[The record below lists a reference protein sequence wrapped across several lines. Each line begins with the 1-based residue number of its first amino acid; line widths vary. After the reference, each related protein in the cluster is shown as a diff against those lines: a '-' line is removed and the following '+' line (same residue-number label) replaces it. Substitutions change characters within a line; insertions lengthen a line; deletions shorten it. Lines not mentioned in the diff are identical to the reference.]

1 MSLISSIISPEY
13 RVQQWMIADERGN
26 SVLPIKSILS
36 LSATSGGSV
45 VSDAIEEGS
54 FTAYNK
60 TSEPLELNM
69 EIGFEGEDWEL
80 NHALTSLT
88 ELKESVATFSI
99 VTPYHEYENMTLEN
113 YDYEMKTENGLGA
126 LIANCTFKEI
136 REVKPAYSQV
146 DASTIQQ
153 NQDENRAAQS
163 ESISSDDCSDASDSS
178 VSDGGQ
184 VSSSAPTGDEGTAAE
199 EDNRSILKTAGDAG
213 SEILGGFLS

>member
-26 SVLPIKSILS
+26 SVLPVKSILS

-153 NQDENRAAQS
+153 NQDENRATES

-178 VSDGGQ
+178 VEDGGQ
-184 VSSSAPTGDEGTAAE
+184 VSPSTPTGDEGTAAE
-199 EDNRSILKTAGDAG
+199 EDNRSMAKTGLDAG
-213 SEILGGFLS
+213 KEILGGLLS

>member
-26 SVLPIKSILS
+26 SILPIKSILS
-36 LSATSGGSV
+36 LSVTSGGSV
-45 VSDAIEEGS
+45 VADAIEEGS
-54 FTAYNK
+54 FTSYNK
-60 TSEPLELNM
+60 TTEPLELNM

-80 NHALTSLT
+80 HHALTSLT
-88 ELKESVATFSI
+88 ELKDSVATFSI
-99 VTPYHEYENMTLEN
+99 ITPYHEYENMTLEN

-153 NQDENRAAQS
+153 NQDENSGAQ
-163 ESISSDDCSDASDSS
+163 SISSDDCSDASDSS
-178 VSDGGQ
+178 VEDGGQ
-184 VSSSAPTGDEGTAAE
+184 VSSSAPTGSEGTAAE

>member
-126 LIANCTFKEI
+126 LIANCTFKKI

-146 DASTIQQ
+146 DAGTIQQ

-178 VSDGGQ
+178 VEDGGQ
-184 VSSSAPTGDEGTAAE
+184 VSPSTPTGDEGTAAE
-199 EDNRSILKTAGDAG
+199 EDNRSMAKTGLDAG
-213 SEILGGFLS
+213 KEILGGLLS

>member
-26 SVLPIKSILS
+26 SILPIKSILS
-36 LSATSGGSV
+36 LSVTSGGSV
-45 VSDAIEEGS
+45 VADAIEEGS
-54 FTAYNK
+54 FTSYNK
-60 TSEPLELNM
+60 TTEPLELNM

-88 ELKESVATFSI
+88 ELKDSVATFSI
-99 VTPYHEYENMTLEN
+99 ITPYHEYENMTLEN

-153 NQDENRAAQS
+153 NQDENSGAQ
-163 ESISSDDCSDASDSS
+163 SISSDDCSDASDSS
-178 VSDGGQ
+178 VEDGGQ
-184 VSSSAPTGDEGTAAE
+184 VSSSVPTGSEGTAAE

>member
-26 SVLPIKSILS
+26 SILPIKSILS
-36 LSATSGGSV
+36 LSVTSGGSV
-45 VSDAIEEGS
+45 VADAIEEGS
-54 FTAYNK
+54 FTSYNK
-60 TSEPLELNM
+60 TTEPLELNM

-80 NHALTSLT
+80 HHALTSLT
-88 ELKESVATFSI
+88 ELKDSVATFSI
-99 VTPYHEYENMTLEN
+99 ITPYHEYENMTLEN

-153 NQDENRAAQS
+153 NQDENSGAQ
-163 ESISSDDCSDASDSS
+163 SISSDDCSDASDSS
-178 VSDGGQ
+178 VEDGGQ
-184 VSSSAPTGDEGTAAE
+184 VSSSTPTGDEGTAAE
-199 EDNRSILKTAGDAG
+199 EDNRSMAKAGLDAG
-213 SEILGGFLS
+213 KEILGGLLS

>member
-26 SVLPIKSILS
+26 SILPIKSILS
-36 LSATSGGSV
+36 LSVTSGGSV
-45 VSDAIEEGS
+45 VADAIEEGS
-54 FTAYNK
+54 FTSYNK
-60 TSEPLELNM
+60 TTEPLELNM

-80 NHALTSLT
+80 HHALTSLT
-88 ELKESVATFSI
+88 ELKDSVATFSI
-99 VTPYHEYENMTLEN
+99 ITPYHEYENMTLEN

-153 NQDENRAAQS
+153 NQDENSGAQ
-163 ESISSDDCSDASDSS
+163 SISSDNCSDASDSS
-178 VSDGGQ
+178 VEDGGQ
-184 VSSSAPTGDEGTAAE
+184 VSSSVPTGSEGTAAE

>member
-146 DASTIQQ
+146 DVSTIQQ

-163 ESISSDDCSDASDSS
+163 ESISSDDCADASDSS
-178 VSDGGQ
+178 VEDGGQ
-184 VSSSAPTGDEGTAAE
+184 VSPSAPTGDEGTAAE
-199 EDNRSILKTAGDAG
+199 EDNRTILKTVADAG
-213 SEILGGFLS
+213 SEILGELLP

>member
-1 MSLISSIISPEY
+1 
-13 RVQQWMIADERGN
+13 MIADERGN

-126 LIANCTFKEI
+126 LIANCTFKKI

-199 EDNRSILKTAGDAG
+199 EDNRSVLKTAEDAG
-213 SEILGGFLS
+213 TEILGGFFS

>member
-1 MSLISSIISPEY
+1 
-13 RVQQWMIADERGN
+13 MIADERGN

-178 VSDGGQ
+178 VEDGGQ
-184 VSSSAPTGDEGTAAE
+184 VSPSTPTGDEGTAAE
-199 EDNRSILKTAGDAG
+199 EDNRSMAKTGLDAG
-213 SEILGGFLS
+213 KEILGGLLS

>member
-26 SVLPIKSILS
+26 SILPIKSILS
-36 LSATSGGSV
+36 LSVTSGGSV
-45 VSDAIEEGS
+45 VADAIEEGS
-54 FTAYNK
+54 FTSYNK
-60 TSEPLELNM
+60 TTEPLEINM

-80 NHALTSLT
+80 HHALTSLT
-88 ELKESVATFSI
+88 ELKDSVATFSI
-99 VTPYHEYENMTLEN
+99 ITPYHEYENMTLEN

-163 ESISSDDCSDASDSS
+163 ISSDDCSDASDSS
-178 VSDGGQ
+178 VEDGGQ
-184 VSSSAPTGDEGTAAE
+184 VSSSTPNGDEGTAAE
-199 EDNRSILKTAGDAG
+199 EDNRTILKTVADAG
-213 SEILGGFLS
+213 SEILGELLP

>member
-153 NQDENRAAQS
+153 NQDENRATES

-178 VSDGGQ
+178 VEDGGQ
-184 VSSSAPTGDEGTAAE
+184 VSPSTPTGDEGTAAE
-199 EDNRSILKTAGDAG
+199 EDNRSMAKTGLDAG
-213 SEILGGFLS
+213 KEILGGLLS

>member
-13 RVQQWMIADERGN
+13 RIQQWMIADERGN

-178 VSDGGQ
+178 VEDGGQ
-184 VSSSAPTGDEGTAAE
+184 VSPSTPTGDEGTAAE
-199 EDNRSILKTAGDAG
+199 EDNRSMAKTGLDAG
-213 SEILGGFLS
+213 KEILGGLLS

>member
-1 MSLISSIISPEY
+1 
-13 RVQQWMIADERGN
+13 MIADERGN

-184 VSSSAPTGDEGTAAE
+184 VSSSTPTGDEGTAAE
-199 EDNRSILKTAGDAG
+199 EDNRSVLKTAEDAG
-213 SEILGGFLS
+213 TEILGGLLS

>member
-26 SVLPIKSILS
+26 SVLPIKSILA

-153 NQDENRAAQS
+153 NQDENRATQS

-184 VSSSAPTGDEGTAAE
+184 VSSSSPTGDEGTAAE
-199 EDNRSILKTAGDAG
+199 EDNRSVLKTGLDAG
-213 SEILGGFLS
+213 KEILGGLLS

>member
-146 DASTIQQ
+146 DASTIRQ

-184 VSSSAPTGDEGTAAE
+184 VSSSTPTGDEGTAAE
-199 EDNRSILKTAGDAG
+199 EDNRSVSKTAEDAG
-213 SEILGGFLS
+213 TEILGGFFS

>member
-13 RVQQWMIADERGN
+13 RVQQWMIADEKGN
-26 SVLPIKSILS
+26 SILPIKSILS
-36 LSATSGGSV
+36 LLVTSGGSV
-45 VSDAIEEGS
+45 VADAIEEGS
-54 FTAYNK
+54 FTSYNK
-60 TSEPLELNM
+60 TTEPLEINM

-80 NHALTSLT
+80 HHAITSLS
-88 ELKESVATFSI
+88 ELKDSVATFSI
-99 VTPYHEYENMTLEN
+99 ITPYHEYENMTLQN

-146 DASTIQQ
+146 DASTIQK
-153 NQDENRAAQS
+153 NQDENRATES

-178 VSDGGQ
+178 VEDGGQ
-184 VSSSAPTGDEGTAAE
+184 VSSSVPTGSEGTAAE

>member
-13 RVQQWMIADERGN
+13 RVQQWMIADEKGN
-26 SVLPIKSILS
+26 SILPIKSILS
-36 LSATSGGSV
+36 LLVTSGGSV
-45 VSDAIEEGS
+45 VADAIEEGS
-54 FTAYNK
+54 FTSYNK
-60 TSEPLELNM
+60 TTEPLEINM

-80 NHALTSLT
+80 HHAITSLS
-88 ELKESVATFSI
+88 ELKDSVATFSI
-99 VTPYHEYENMTLEN
+99 ITPYHEYENMTLQN

-153 NQDENRAAQS
+153 NQDENSGAQ
-163 ESISSDDCSDASDSS
+163 SISSDDCSDASDSS

-199 EDNRSILKTAGDAG
+199 EDNRSVLKTAEDAG
-213 SEILGGFLS
+213 TEILGGFFS

>member
-80 NHALTSLT
+80 NQALTSLT

-153 NQDENRAAQS
+153 NQDENRATQS

-178 VSDGGQ
+178 VEDGGQ
-184 VSSSAPTGDEGTAAE
+184 VSSSSPTGDEGTAAE
-199 EDNRSILKTAGDAG
+199 EDNRSVLKTGLDAG
-213 SEILGGFLS
+213 KEILGGLLS

>member
-1 MSLISSIISPEY
+1 MSLISSIISSEY

-26 SVLPIKSILS
+26 SILPIKSILS
-36 LSATSGGSV
+36 LSVTSGGSV
-45 VSDAIEEGS
+45 VADAIEEGS
-54 FTAYNK
+54 FTSYNK
-60 TSEPLELNM
+60 TTEPLEINM

-80 NHALTSLT
+80 HHALTSLT
-88 ELKESVATFSI
+88 ELKDSVATFSI
-99 VTPYHEYENMTLEN
+99 ITPYHEYENMTLEN

-153 NQDENRAAQS
+153 NQDENSGAQ
-163 ESISSDDCSDASDSS
+163 SISSDNCSDASDSS
-178 VSDGGQ
+178 VEDGGQ
-184 VSSSAPTGDEGTAAE
+184 VSSSVPTGSEGTAAE

>member
-26 SVLPIKSILS
+26 SILPIKSILS
-36 LSATSGGSV
+36 LSVTSGGSV
-45 VSDAIEEGS
+45 VADAIEEGS
-54 FTAYNK
+54 FTSYNK
-60 TSEPLELNM
+60 TTEPLELNM

-80 NHALTSLT
+80 HHALTSLT
-88 ELKESVATFSI
+88 ELKDSVATFSI
-99 VTPYHEYENMTLEN
+99 ITPYHEYENMTLEN

-136 REVKPAYSQV
+136 REVKPSYSQV

-153 NQDENRAAQS
+153 NQDENSGAQ
-163 ESISSDDCSDASDSS
+163 SISSDNCSDASDSS
-178 VSDGGQ
+178 VEDGGQ
-184 VSSSAPTGDEGTAAE
+184 VSSSVPTGSEGTAAE

>member
-26 SVLPIKSILS
+26 SILPIKSILS
-36 LSATSGGSV
+36 LSVTSGGSV
-45 VSDAIEEGS
+45 VADAIEEGS
-54 FTAYNK
+54 FTSYNK
-60 TSEPLELNM
+60 TTEPLELNM

-80 NHALTSLT
+80 HHALTSLT
-88 ELKESVATFSI
+88 ELKDSVATFSI
-99 VTPYHEYENMTLEN
+99 ITPYHEYENMTLQN

-126 LIANCTFKEI
+126 LITNCTFKEI

-178 VSDGGQ
+178 VEDGGQ
-184 VSSSAPTGDEGTAAE
+184 VSSSVPAGSEGTAGE

-213 SEILGGFLS
+213 SEILGGLLS

>member
-1 MSLISSIISPEY
+1 MSLIGSIISPEY

-26 SVLPIKSILS
+26 SVLPIKSILA

-80 NHALTSLT
+80 QHALTSLA
-88 ELKESVATFSI
+88 ELKDSVATFSI

-153 NQDENRAAQS
+153 NQDENSGAQ
-163 ESISSDDCSDASDSS
+163 SISSDDCSDASDSS
-178 VSDGGQ
+178 VEDGGQ
-184 VSSSAPTGDEGTAAE
+184 VSSSVPTGSEGTAAE
-199 EDNRSILKTAGDAG
+199 EDNRSMAKAGLDAG
-213 SEILGGFLS
+213 KEILGGLLP

>member
-1 MSLISSIISPEY
+1 MSLIGSIISPEY

-26 SVLPIKSILS
+26 SVLPIKSILA

-80 NHALTSLT
+80 QHALTSLA
-88 ELKESVATFSI
+88 ELKDSVATFSI

-153 NQDENRAAQS
+153 NQDENSGAQ
-163 ESISSDDCSDASDSS
+163 SISSDDCSDASDSS
-178 VSDGGQ
+178 VEDGGQ
-184 VSSSAPTGDEGTAAE
+184 VSSSVPTGSEGTAAE
-199 EDNRSILKTAGDAG
+199 EDNRSMAKAGLDAG
-213 SEILGGFLS
+213 KEILGGLLS

>member
-178 VSDGGQ
+178 VEDGGQ
-184 VSSSAPTGDEGTAAE
+184 VSPSTPTGDEGTAAE
-199 EDNRSILKTAGDAG
+199 EDNRSMAKTGLDAG
-213 SEILGGFLS
+213 KEILGGLLS

>member
-1 MSLISSIISPEY
+1 
-13 RVQQWMIADERGN
+13 
-26 SVLPIKSILS
+26 
-36 LSATSGGSV
+36 
-45 VSDAIEEGS
+45 
-54 FTAYNK
+54 
-60 TSEPLELNM
+60 M

-80 NHALTSLT
+80 HHAITSLS
-88 ELKESVATFSI
+88 ELKDSVATFSI
-99 VTPYHEYENMTLEN
+99 ITPYHEYENMTLQN

-153 NQDENRAAQS
+153 NQDENRATES

-178 VSDGGQ
+178 VEDGGQ
-184 VSSSAPTGDEGTAAE
+184 VSSSVPTGSEGTAAE